1 MLVCSKSLCCFYCLQ
16 LFNFFRETSPVPPR
30 SRTPSPAKE
39 VSPPT
44 TSSGNSPVLGSIPF
58 LFLHP
63 PCFIDADCL
72 VCLFST
78 GLTMMGVWHWGASCK
93 FYSNNKGKKKIDD
106 RETGT
111 ENKFPWQLP
120 FVMVVKQSMN
130 VVHLLIANTKE
141 QKKDQIDRNVM
152 LKKWVMRSCV
162 CNGLFVY
169 RCHFKHRCFESGFI
183 QEPSHTGRGHEQ
195 LSGWPPRPFLVQF
208 ELRLRTRETTDQFNT
223 HS

>member
-1 MLVCSKSLCCFYCLQ
+1 MLVYSKLLFCFYCLQ

-44 TSSGNSPVLGSIPF
+44 TSSGNSPVLGSIPL

-141 QKKDQIDRNVM
+141 QKKTKSIEM
-152 LKKWVMRSCV
+152 LCWKSELWGAVSVTGSLCLQVSLQTSVLWIRIYTRALS
-162 CNGLFVY
+162 Y
-169 RCHFKHRCFESGFI
+169 RK
-183 QEPSHTGRGHEQ
+183 
-195 LSGWPPRPFLVQF
+195 
-208 ELRLRTRETTDQFNT
+208 RTRATTRMATSAVFGSVWITIQNKRNYW
-223 HS
+223 SI